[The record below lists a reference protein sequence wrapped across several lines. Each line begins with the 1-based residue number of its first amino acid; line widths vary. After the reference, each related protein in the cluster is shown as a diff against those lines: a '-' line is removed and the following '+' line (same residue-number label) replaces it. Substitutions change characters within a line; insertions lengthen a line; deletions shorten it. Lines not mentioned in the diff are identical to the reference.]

1 MRIRAYGVAWLRL
14 RAESRRHV
22 LIDFDGK
29 AVNRVPSR
37 RILKSSR
44 TRLSTPLSRRPVV
57 LAATD
62 SSAVVT
68 RSSVPVSRVHLRRG
82 DDRMLRR
89 LDAHVRQRPRAG
101 RRGGRAERELDVAVD
116 GVGAVDRTRA
126 QIPASWRGAQSIRC
140 PRNAAKPGEKR
151 PILQESR
158 LGTDVPFV
166 AAPGP
171 HRRGGTGAPPSP
183 PRRGALDR
191 ALSAEIIRD
200 PDARRAKLPPKTRHR
215 TEKLRGS
222 GRVVHIRA
230 RTVVATHRRRV
241 L

>member
-14 RAESRRHV
+14 QAESRRHV

-44 TRLSTPLSRRPVV
+44 TRRSTPLSRRNVI
-57 LAATD
+57 AATD

-68 RSSVPVSRVHLRRG
+68 RSSVPVSRVHQRRNRFG
-82 DDRMLRR
+82 TRR
-89 LDAHVRQRPRAG
+89 VEVSRCRRSTPDPHRAVT
-101 RRGGRAERELDVAVD
+101 VATND
-116 GVGAVDRTRA
+116 
-126 QIPASWRGAQSIRC
+126 PL

-183 PRRGALDR
+183 PRRGALRSR
-191 ALSAEIIRD
+191 AVSRD
-200 PDARRAKLPPKTRHR
+200 H
-215 TEKLRGS
+215 S
-222 GRVVHIRA
+222 GPGRSPGQTTSQNPASERK
-230 RTVVATHRRRV
+230 VA
-241 L
+241 